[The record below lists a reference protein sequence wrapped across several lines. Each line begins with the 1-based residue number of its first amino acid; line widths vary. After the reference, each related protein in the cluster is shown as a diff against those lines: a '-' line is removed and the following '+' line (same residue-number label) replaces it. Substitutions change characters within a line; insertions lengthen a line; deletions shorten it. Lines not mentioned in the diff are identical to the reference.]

1 MLAFAA
7 TDETRRAL
15 GGLLRRDLFLSPPLL
30 CEILFSLAQ
39 CLPESQLP
47 GEPIY
52 TIINCCCRL
61 RRRRALSTG
70 GHSASL
76 SLLVRLAPPRSV
88 LSACVLVSPLYHK
101 PSVSVFGV
109 NVFGSFES
117 ASIIRRLFLSPPLLW
132 EILFSL
138 AQCLPES
145 QLPGELASTSS
156 YYHLLST
163 SSSG

>member
-1 MLAFAA
+1 
-7 TDETRRAL
+7 
-15 GGLLRRDLFLSPPLL
+15 
-30 CEILFSLAQ
+30 
-39 CLPESQLP
+39 
-47 GEPIY
+47 
-52 TIINCCCRL
+52 
-61 RRRRALSTG
+61 
-70 GHSASL
+70 
-76 SLLVRLAPPRSV
+76 
-88 LSACVLVSPLYHK
+88 
-101 PSVSVFGV
+101 
-109 NVFGSFES
+109 VFGSFES